1 MAETT
6 SWAFPNI
13 FNITNNQ
20 VNIIEDTY
28 SIANRTRLMILTEPT
43 ELYNNPEFGVGLR
56 RYLWQYN
63 NESIRGIIKD
73 KITQQLRMNEPCV
86 DPDKTKYFD
95 GLLFSGDPTANVTN
109 NNNSLALTVALSTI
123 YKDEVQVT
131 LNYDSDAGTVTL
143 KRGDEVLSVTK
154 VQ

>member
-28 SIANRTRLMILTEPT
+28 SIANRTRLMILTDPT
-43 ELYNNPEFGVGLR
+43 ELYNNPEFGVGLK

-63 NESIRGIIKD
+63 NDAVRGVIKD
-73 KITQQLRMNEPCV
+73 RITEQLRLNEPCV
-86 DPDKTKYFD
+86 YPEKTKYSD
-95 GLLFSGDPTANVTN
+95 GLLFSDPTGSSAGNYNT
-109 NNNSLALTVALSTI
+109 LALTVSLATV
-123 YKDEVQVT
+123 YKDEVEVS
-131 LNYDSDAGTVTL
+131 LNYDSEKGTLTT
-143 KRGDEVLSVTK
+143 KHGDDVVSVTK

>member
-20 VNIIEDTY
+20 VNVLENTA
-28 SIANRTRLMILTEPT
+28 SVANRTRLLILTEPT
-43 ELYNNPEFGVGLR
+43 ELYNSPDFGVGLK

-63 NESIRGIIKD
+63 NEAVRGVVKD
-73 KITQQLRMNEPCV
+73 NITQQLKLHEPCV
-86 DPDKTKYFD
+86 YAEKTKYSD
-95 GLLFSGDPTANVTN
+95 GLLFSNDPRIDTTKAGNT
-109 NNNSLALTVALSTI
+109 LALTVALYTV

-131 LNYDSDAGTVTL
+131 LNYDSTSGTITT
-143 KRGDEVLSVTK
+143 KRGDEIISVTK
-154 VQ
+154 V